1 MNIISKKSRCALHG
15 MAYLGQ
21 YGNGKPVPFED
32 ILAYLRE
39 YASGLTL
46 SSGYIAKVFQT
57 VSRAGIVEAV
67 TGPSGGYRLAR
78 PANEIRLIE
87 IIESLEGPLLS
98 NCCPLSVAGC
108 RQRPKCGV
116 GSLIRESEMVFQRF
130 FERHTVATLARKM
143 NFPSRVQPV
152 L

>member
-21 YGNGKPVPFED
+21 YGNGRPVPFEE

-39 YASGLTL
+39 YSSGLTL
-46 SSGYIAKVFQT
+46 SSGYIAKIFQS

-78 PANEIRLIE
+78 PANQIRLIE
-87 IIESLEGPLLS
+87 IIESLDGPLLS
-98 NCCPLSVAGC
+98 DCCPLSVVGC
-108 RQRPKCGV
+108 RQQPKCGV
-116 GSLIRESEMVFQRF
+116 GSLIRESEMVFHRF

-143 NFPSRVQPV
+143 NLPSGVQSVP
-152 L
+152 